1 MGASPGHAEPRA
13 RTFRTLGDRIQ
24 RSGHPCAA
32 RSCRHKQLRESGEL
46 AWQEIDALLDGPYL
60 RTFPGVQP
68 CDGFFAAVLEKRG

>member
-1 MGASPGHAEPRA
+1 MRGYDNLC
-13 RTFRTLGDRIQ
+13 RTAVGI
-24 RSGHPCAA
+24 
-32 RSCRHKQLRESGEL
+32 QLRESGEL